1 MTGLPRPGRCVV
13 MGVLNVTP
21 DSFSDGG
28 RWADLDAAVTHG
40 LALAREGADLVDV
53 GGESTRPGAER
64 VDPEEETRRVVP
76 AIRALTA
83 GGVAVSVDTT
93 RAAVAEA
100 ALDAGARIVNDVS
113 GGLADPA
120 MAKVVAAAG
129 VPWVLMHWRGHSR
142 DMQTLAR
149 YGDVVADV
157 RRELIRQ
164 VDVAVA
170 AGVGPDNIVLDPGLG
185 FAKTAE
191 HNWTLLARLDEL
203 TALGFPVLVGA
214 SRKAFLGRLLAG
226 PDGTP
231 APVEARENATAATS
245 VLAAVMGAWG
255 VRVHEVTP
263 SLDALKV
270 VAAWSRAAEH
280 AAADEDPAGPPVPR
294 PRGWTRG

>member
-1 MTGLPRPGRCVV
+1 MTGLPRPDRCVV

-28 RWADLDAAVTHG
+28 LYTDLDAAVAHG
-40 LALAREGADLVDV
+40 LALTAAGADIVDV

-64 VDPEEETRRVVP
+64 VDAEEEIRRVVP
-76 AIRALTA
+76 AIRALA
-83 GGVAVSVDTT
+83 AAGVAVSVDTT

-100 ALDAGARIVNDVS
+100 AVDAGASIVNDVS
-113 GGLADPA
+113 GGLADPG
-120 MAKVVAAAG
+120 MAKAVAAAG
-129 VPWVLMHWRGHSR
+129 VPWVLMHWRGPSR
-142 DMQTLAR
+142 DMQALAR

-157 RRELIRQ
+157 RRELSRQ
-164 VDVAVA
+164 VDIALT
-170 AGVGPDNIVLDPGLG
+170 AGVEAENIVLDPGLG

-203 TALGFPVLVGA
+203 AAVGFPVLVGA

-231 APVEARENATAATS
+231 APVEARENATVATS

-263 SLDALKV
+263 TLDAMKV
-270 VAAWSRAAEH
+270 VGAWSRAAEQP
-280 AAADEDPAGPPVPR
+280 AADEDPAGPPVPR
-294 PRGWTRG
+294 PRGASRG

>member
-1 MTGLPRPGRCVV
+1 MTGPTRQPEAAGLPHPDRCVV

-28 RWADLDAAVTHG
+28 RYADLDAAVAHG
-40 LALAREGADLVDV
+40 LAMRAAGADIVDV

-64 VDPEEETRRVVP
+64 VDAEQETRRVVP
-76 AIRALTA
+76 AIRALAA
-83 GGVAVSVDTT
+83 GGVPVSVDTT

-120 MAKVVAAAG
+120 MAKTIAAAG

-142 DMQTLAR
+142 DMQALAR
-149 YGDVVADV
+149 YGDVVRDV
-157 RRELIRQ
+157 RTELSRQ
-164 VDVAVA
+164 VDAALA
-170 AGVGPDNIVLDPGLG
+170 AGVDAGNIVLDPGLG

-191 HNWTLLARLDEL
+191 HNWALLARLDEL

-231 APVEARENATAATS
+231 APVDAREYATVATS
-245 VLAAVMGAWG
+245 VLAAMLGAWG
-255 VRVHEVTP
+255 VRVHEVRPTV
-263 SLDALKV
+263 DAVKV
-270 VAAWSRAAEH
+270 VRAWRS
-280 AAADEDPAGPPVPR
+280 AG
-294 PRGWTRG
+294 RG